1 MLPNILTIYTTGD
14 ALFLQ
19 NVLNAIA
26 MVTGTGSFVTASAL
40 GLLFGIILMAF
51 KSLQTGKG
59 FDLASIVI
67 CWIAWNFFFG
77 ATATVNIHDVITEED
92 RPVDNVPAGVA
103 IAGWGISN
111 IGYGITEIMEQAF
124 QSPYSE
130 STITGAMAGNGGV
143 FNDTVRTLNT
153 VATIGLN
160 PQILASIDQDNGPK
174 SNFRVSA
181 SNFIKD
187 CTLTAFDLGYRS
199 EQNIFNKSLKEGID
213 FPEAN
218 GVYFTRI
225 IDGSGTNGGVTVS
238 CDTAF
243 DRIDNMMDK
252 ALRNSGSY
260 TNTTLTG
267 LLTGHEHKT
276 ENSSL
281 MGEGMQKA
289 SDLFN
294 SMSAMNADVQEF
306 MKTAIMFD
314 MFSQGEMKQARDS
327 RDFATSL
334 MMVQARQQ
342 RNMQWS
348 AESNMFQKTMR
359 PIMTFMEGFTYAITP
374 FCGFLLLLG
383 MFGVKLSLKYF
394 MLIAWV
400 QSWLPCLAI
409 ANAYLNSSLQRAIWG
424 FHGMDTTT
432 YDPNSFMAVKVL
444 ADTTQDFLAT
454 GGMFIGAIPVVT
466 LFIFSGSVYALNSL
480 AGRMNGQDFINEK
493 VASPDAIS
501 PAPLMQALSQ
511 QDTQFGVGAQTR
523 SNWDNISFGYSDL
536 SSVQAAKNK
545 AIALSSNYSSELS
558 HAYQE
563 QFAINKSK
571 SIGDTFSKAVGSA
584 TSEGESFL
592 SEIGQQYID
601 SFNKTHGTNISGSN
615 GFSAM
620 IGANLFRN
628 AKLGAQGG
636 VTLSESEG
644 SQISAQD
651 SDAIAQKI
659 QNTKGSQLGE
669 KIDSAI
675 SNNKQLIDQF
685 NQSAS
690 NQKSLKDSWS
700 KAKSAQ
706 TSYNES
712 MQTAQQSQITKS
724 WTIPQ
729 ISRDLKNYGA
739 ARAINQLFNSQSQD
753 NEYLRD
759 NADAYYRRLNDQG
772 QLSGLTQEEARAVAN
787 IKALSEVSGDQGA
800 WNRYNIVQALEGKEM
815 SASSFSTNNN
825 AKSVSGSEIESN
837 LNNARGD
844 VVDSMTPVQNEVIDN
859 GVPSYTENSISQ
871 DNENNNKL
879 VKTDHDAQQE
889 RRRQEFIQNNDSEIS
904 KREESIKKNNE
915 TLVNARGVKT
925 PVTLGLVNTMNTAM
939 AQNGMDPAK
948 FNRHNSGISDTQL
961 AKTTKTAS
969 EQVLAPALGKLNN
982 FAEAKDN
989 KEEYDSYSKYLVAE
1003 HAAKYANETF
1013 SKENYVPAM
1022 RGNNSSPYGSSD
1034 RSGAISKLE
1043 KERDNA
1049 LNDFLKV
1056 SGMTEDQFNKSSLKK
1071 DADLIVTNDLNG
1083 AGLDIVQNAKD
1094 NLDLIGKNKR
1104 VQQSLVNSN
1113 NNSAQGVNSNNQT
1126 QPVVQEDPQNGSAT
1140 IQTSNTTNIKS
1151 GPVNTNLNA
1160 TNRGNTRDPV
1170 LSTSSQNLKQTQPV
1184 VQSSSQRVSANK
1196 PVVTLNKK

>member
-1 MLPNILTIYTTGD
+1 
-14 ALFLQ
+14 
-19 NVLNAIA
+19 
-26 MVTGTGSFVTASAL
+26 
-40 GLLFGIILMAF
+40 
-51 KSLQTGKG
+51 
-59 FDLASIVI
+59 
-67 CWIAWNFFFG
+67 
-77 ATATVNIHDVITEED
+77 
-92 RPVDNVPAGVA
+92 
-103 IAGWGISN
+103 
-111 IGYGITEIMEQAF
+111 
-124 QSPYSE
+124 
-130 STITGAMAGNGGV
+130 
-143 FNDTVRTLNT
+143 
-153 VATIGLN
+153 
-160 PQILASIDQDNGPK
+160 
-174 SNFRVSA
+174 
-181 SNFIKD
+181 
-187 CTLTAFDLGYRS
+187 
-199 EQNIFNKSLKEGID
+199 
-213 FPEAN
+213 
-218 GVYFTRI
+218 
-225 IDGSGTNGGVTVS
+225 
-238 CDTAF
+238 
-243 DRIDNMMDK
+243 
-252 ALRNSGSY
+252 
-260 TNTTLTG
+260 
-267 LLTGHEHKT
+267 
-276 ENSSL
+276 
-281 MGEGMQKA
+281 
-289 SDLFN
+289 
-294 SMSAMNADVQEF
+294 
-306 MKTAIMFD
+306 
-314 MFSQGEMKQARDS
+314 
-327 RDFATSL
+327 
-334 MMVQARQQ
+334 
-342 RNMQWS
+342 
-348 AESNMFQKTMR
+348 
-359 PIMTFMEGFTYAITP
+359 
-374 FCGFLLLLG
+374 
-383 MFGVKLSLKYF
+383 
-394 MLIAWV
+394 
-400 QSWLPCLAI
+400 
-409 ANAYLNSSLQRAIWG
+409 
-424 FHGMDTTT
+424 
-432 YDPNSFMAVKVL
+432 MAVKVL

-511 QDTQFGVGAQTR
+511 QNTQFGVGAQTR

-904 KREESIKKNNE
+904 KREESIKKDNE
-915 TLVNARGVKT
+915 TIVNARGVNT
-925 PVTLGLVNTMNTAM
+925 PVTLGLVNTMNTTM

-948 FNRHNSGISDTQL
+948 FNRNNSGISDNKL
-961 AKTTKTAS
+961 AETTKTVS
-969 EQVLAPALGKLNN
+969 EQVLAPTLGKLNN

-989 KEEYDSYSKYLVAE
+989 KEEYDSYSRYLVAE
-1003 HAAKYANETF
+1003 HAAKYANAKF
-1013 SKENYVPAM
+1013 SKENYVPGL

-1113 NNSAQGVNSNNQT
+1113 NNSAQG
-1126 QPVVQEDPQNGSAT
+1126 G
-1140 IQTSNTTNIKS
+1140 
-1151 GPVNTNLNA
+1151 G
-1160 TNRGNTRDPV
+1160 
-1170 LSTSSQNLKQTQPV
+1170 
-1184 VQSSSQRVSANK
+1184 
-1196 PVVTLNKK
+1196 

>member
-1 MLPNILTIYTTGD
+1 M
-14 ALFLQ
+14 
-19 NVLNAIA
+19 
-26 MVTGTGSFVTASAL
+26 
-40 GLLFGIILMAF
+40 
-51 KSLQTGKG
+51 
-59 FDLASIVI
+59 
-67 CWIAWNFFFG
+67 
-77 ATATVNIHDVITEED
+77 
-92 RPVDNVPAGVA
+92 
-103 IAGWGISN
+103 
-111 IGYGITEIMEQAF
+111 
-124 QSPYSE
+124 
-130 STITGAMAGNGGV
+130 
-143 FNDTVRTLNT
+143 
-153 VATIGLN
+153 
-160 PQILASIDQDNGPK
+160 
-174 SNFRVSA
+174 
-181 SNFIKD
+181 
-187 CTLTAFDLGYRS
+187 
-199 EQNIFNKSLKEGID
+199 
-213 FPEAN
+213 
-218 GVYFTRI
+218 
-225 IDGSGTNGGVTVS
+225 
-238 CDTAF
+238 
-243 DRIDNMMDK
+243 
-252 ALRNSGSY
+252 
-260 TNTTLTG
+260 
-267 LLTGHEHKT
+267 
-276 ENSSL
+276 
-281 MGEGMQKA
+281 
-289 SDLFN
+289 
-294 SMSAMNADVQEF
+294 
-306 MKTAIMFD
+306 
-314 MFSQGEMKQARDS
+314 
-327 RDFATSL
+327 
-334 MMVQARQQ
+334 
-342 RNMQWS
+342 
-348 AESNMFQKTMR
+348 
-359 PIMTFMEGFTYAITP
+359 
-374 FCGFLLLLG
+374 
-383 MFGVKLSLKYF
+383 
-394 MLIAWV
+394 
-400 QSWLPCLAI
+400 
-409 ANAYLNSSLQRAIWG
+409 
-424 FHGMDTTT
+424 
-432 YDPNSFMAVKVL
+432 
-444 ADTTQDFLAT
+444 
-454 GGMFIGAIPVVT
+454 
-466 LFIFSGSVYALNSL
+466 
-480 AGRMNGQDFINEK
+480 
-493 VASPDAIS
+493 
-501 PAPLMQALSQ
+501 
-511 QDTQFGVGAQTR
+511 
-523 SNWDNISFGYSDL
+523 
-536 SSVQAAKNK
+536 
-545 AIALSSNYSSELS
+545 
-558 HAYQE
+558 
-563 QFAINKSK
+563 
-571 SIGDTFSKAVGSA
+571 
-584 TSEGESFL
+584 
-592 SEIGQQYID
+592 
-601 SFNKTHGTNISGSN
+601 
-615 GFSAM
+615 
-620 IGANLFRN
+620 
-628 AKLGAQGG
+628 
-636 VTLSESEG
+636 
-644 SQISAQD
+644 
-651 SDAIAQKI
+651 
-659 QNTKGSQLGE
+659 
-669 KIDSAI
+669 
-675 SNNKQLIDQF
+675 IDQF

-859 GVPSYTENSISQ
+859 DVPSYTENSISQ

-904 KREESIKKNNE
+904 KREESIKKDNE
-915 TLVNARGVKT
+915 TIVNARGVNT
-925 PVTLGLVNTMNTAM
+925 PVTLGLVNTMNTTM

-948 FNRHNSGISDTQL
+948 FNRNNSGISDNKL
-961 AKTTKTAS
+961 AETTKTVS
-969 EQVLAPALGKLNN
+969 EQVLAPTLGKLNN

-989 KEEYDSYSKYLVAE
+989 KEEYDSYSRYLVAE
-1003 HAAKYANETF
+1003 HAAKYANAKF
-1013 SKENYVPAM
+1013 SKENYVPGL

-1113 NNSAQGVNSNNQT
+1113 NNSAQGGVNSNNQT